1 MQWGERAQGS
11 ELPGGK
17 DKGWACWLVGKGQM
31 EEGGREGGGEADVGG
46 CWKWWVRGEGLQQP
60 HLRVWPWGQSQTAQP
75 EEFRVL
81 QGWGEDVF
89 QRKQLGSFPGIL

>member
-1 MQWGERAQGS
+1 MGREGTGIRAAWRERQRLGLLA
-11 ELPGGK
+11 GGK
-17 DKGWACWLVGKGQM
+17 GPDGR
-31 EEGGREGGGEADVGG
+31 GREGGGEADVGG